1 MKKRYLVIS
10 LLIIMLF
17 ATGCFIIQAPAQSPI
32 PAPSPPPSADL
43 KILGHSLTREDS
55 GKVVVKVTVK
65 NVGSST
71 IELAQVKVTFQ
82 GKEGE
87 FIDSSSD
94 AVMNL
99 GAGETWNFE
108 FTCTGTRCDHAKGY
122 QLDTTAGTS
131 YRQP

>member
-1 MKKRYLVIS
+1 MNKWYIIMS

-17 ATGCFIIQAPAQSPI
+17 ATGCFIIQTPAPI
-32 PAPSPPPSADL
+32 PTPSLPLSADL
-43 KILGHSLTREDS
+43 KILDHSLIREDS
-55 GKVVVKVTVK
+55 GAVKVQVTVK

-99 GAGETWNFE
+99 GAGETWDFE
-108 FTCTGTRCDHAKGY
+108 FTCTGTRCDQVKGY

-131 YRQP
+131 YRQ